1 MPSFSKESTNKP
13 NQCMQSGLK
22 NLQSAARACAR
33 RERLET
39 GGAGASGSGSSLL
52 PVQHHGHDPHG
63 AYGDPHSADD
73 SGIGL
78 DELEAEY
85 HSAGGD
91 TGSYGAQSASLSPD
105 DGNDPARGG
114 PVKLYPVPVGG
125 GGRGGPYDVRDG
137 GMYGG
142 QMMGGRD
149 MRGAEMGGRERGQD
163 RGYGGQQQ
171 GGGMQRPQYGLQQRL
186 PSIDMGIG
194 AIINRPPG
202 SLGTSGV

>member
-1 MPSFSKESTNKP
+1 MTPPPPPPPLPHPSPTALTP
-13 NQCMQSGLK
+13 LPQCMQSGLK

-39 GGAGASGSGSSLL
+39 TGSGSGSSLL
-52 PVQHHGHDPHG
+52 PVQHHAHDAHG

-85 HSAGGD
+85 ASAGGD
-91 TGSYGAQSASLSPD
+91 TASYGGASASLSPD
-105 DGNDPARGG
+105 DHERG
-114 PVKLYPVPVGG
+114 PVKLYPAPV
-125 GGRGGPYDVRDG
+125 GGRGGYDGRGDMYGQQG
-137 GMYGG
+137 GM
-142 QMMGGRD
+142 
-149 MRGAEMGGRERGQD
+149 MRGGEMGGGRERGPD
-163 RGYGGQQQ
+163 RGGYGGPQGQGQGQMQQ
-171 GGGMQRPQYGLQQRL
+171 RSQYGLQQRL

-202 SLGTSGV
+202 SL

>member
-1 MPSFSKESTNKP
+1 
-13 NQCMQSGLK
+13 MQSGLK

-33 RERLET
+33 RERLEGT
-39 GGAGASGSGSSLL
+39 GGPSGSGSSLL
-52 PVQHHGHDPHG
+52 PVQHHAHDPHG

-85 HSAGGD
+85 QSAGGD
-91 TGSYGAQSASLSPD
+91 SQSYGGQSASLSPD
-105 DGNDPARGG
+105 DGAHEPSSRGG
-114 PVKLYPVPVGG
+114 PVKLYPTPVGRAGLGG
-125 GGRGGPYDVRDG
+125 GGGAYDARGDG

-142 QMMGGRD
+142 GGGAQQMMGARDMGGRD
-149 MRGAEMGGRERGQD
+149 
-163 RGYGGQQQ
+163 RGYGPQ
-171 GGGMQRPQYGLQQRL
+171 GGQMQQRPQYGLQQRL

-202 SLGTSGV
+202 SR

>member
-1 MPSFSKESTNKP
+1 
-13 NQCMQSGLK
+13 MQSGLK

-39 GGAGASGSGSSLL
+39 TSGGSGSSLL
-52 PVQHHGHDPHG
+52 PLQHHGHDPHG
-63 AYGDPHSADD
+63 AYGESRSADD

-85 HSAGGD
+85 HSTGGD
-91 TGSYGAQSASLSPD
+91 TGSYGGQSASLSP
-105 DGNDPARGG
+105 NDHEPTGRGG
-114 PVKLYPVPVGG
+114 PVKLYPAPVS
-125 GGRGGPYDVRDG
+125 GRGAYDGRDG

-149 MRGAEMGGRERGQD
+149 MQGREMGGRERGPE
-163 RGYGGQQQ
+163 RGYGQQQQ
-171 GGGMQRPQYGLQQRL
+171 GGGMQRPQYGLQQKL

-202 SLGTSGV
+202 SL